1 MTATSRIQAAT
12 ILFAALLLT
21 ACGGDTSSSDNTPAA
36 ETSSTPVPSKNV
48 EYSSVVEL
56 RDAYV
61 EAGGQCPSWNQSDV
75 ILAAL
80 ESGECDDATV
90 LSIYVDRSEA
100 MDAAEGL
107 AAFDEMMGEPAPVLV
122 GPNWLVNSGQDAD
135 ELTELKKVLGGTVE
149 NAY

>member
-1 MTATSRIQAAT
+1 MSNQTRAAV
-12 ILFAALLLT
+12 LLAAAALL
-21 ACGGDTSSSDNTPAA
+21 ASCGGSDPSPEAPT
-36 ETSSTPVPSKNV
+36 ETETTQAPTKNV

-56 RDAYV
+56 RDAFV
-61 EAGGQCPSWNQSDV
+61 EAGGECPSWNQSDI

-100 MDAAEGL
+100 MDAAAGL
-107 AAFDEMMGEPAPVLV
+107 AAFDEMMGEPSPVLV